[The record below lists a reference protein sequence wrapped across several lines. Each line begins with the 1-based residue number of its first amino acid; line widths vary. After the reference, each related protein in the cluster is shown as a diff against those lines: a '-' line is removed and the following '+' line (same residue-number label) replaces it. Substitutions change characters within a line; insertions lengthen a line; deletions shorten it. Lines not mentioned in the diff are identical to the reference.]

1 MQSPRK
7 SGLAA
12 DRSKS
17 KSPGKNKM
25 RQSSKSA
32 GKSSAGRSK
41 SARKSSGPKKHTY
54 VEMIQTALMTLNERG
69 GSSRQEIWK
78 FINAKFPE
86 SHYKM
91 FLVRLKKYS
100 REGGF
105 LL

>member
-32 GKSSAGRSK
+32 GKSNAG
-41 SARKSSGPKKHTY
+41 RKSSGPKKHTY